1 MAFAF
6 TFSPSLTLASCFVL
20 CYRCWVGA
28 KAFPPSGLTN
38 SLPTNVSKRS
48 GGEILPHPGK
58 TGVSKRSSEEIKAI
72 RLLCWELPP
81 PNSNT
86 LFTPHY
92 LSSNHSIPLPNPRT
106 GVSCQKGA
114 QKSAPRWLRK
124 VVKVIMRKFYVLARA
139 SALSCRRGSS
149 LLIKT
154 SHYRANKRVGA
165 GREEVRS

>member
-20 CYRCWVGA
+20 CYLCWVGA

-38 SLPTNVSKRS
+38 SLPTNVSERS
-48 GGEILPHPGK
+48 GGKILPHPGK

-86 LFTPHY
+86 LFIP
-92 LSSNHSIPLPNPRT
+92 PLPFIEPFYPPPQPADRCFGPKRRAKKRAKVT
-106 GVSCQKGA
+106 SKGGEGNNA
-114 QKSAPRWLRK
+114 
-124 VVKVIMRKFYVLARA
+124 
-139 SALSCRRGSS
+139 
-149 LLIKT
+149 
-154 SHYRANKRVGA
+154 
-165 GREEVRS
+165 